1 LCAPA
6 LNPSLQHRELIKM
19 KTLKH
24 NIAQFGSAAKAIRWS
39 IALLSSL
46 LLFAPLLPKS
56 AVATDMAPTTE
67 MSNPAH
73 GHSYRIALNKSAV
86 VTLPAEAKDVV
97 VGNTE
102 IVDVVIRNK
111 NTAYLFAR
119 KSGSTNI
126 FFFDANGQ
134 QIMAMDLEVA
144 LDTTALQELLHRNLP
159 GTHIVVDVI
168 GNNVALGGI
177 AMNPAEAKEAEDL
190 ANEYIGAASFF
201 LPGGKVVNTMKIA
214 GEDQVM
220 LQVKMVEVQRDV
232 LKQWGV
238 NFGAAIKAG
247 AFAFNLANINPF
259 SSNLI
264 ETTQGYGASFA
275 DSNGNAFSAILR
287 AMESDGM
294 LHTLAEP
301 NLTAV
306 SGQSASFKAGGE
318 FPYQTCQQS
327 NGVLT
332 CQVAFKEY
340 GVGLDFTPT
349 VLTAGRINLKV
360 HTSVS
365 ELNNVQTGTLGIV
378 GAVPSL
384 NKREAET
391 VLEMPDGGS
400 MMLAGLIRE
409 STRQTINGTPGLKKL
424 PILGALF
431 RSRDFI
437 QNQTEL
443 VVLVT
448 PHIVRSVAQKQLETP
463 DKNLNEAT
471 DRQTILMGRLNKVYG
486 TGSGRPH
493 GSYSG
498 NVGYVVE

>member
-1 LCAPA
+1 
-6 LNPSLQHRELIKM
+6 M
-19 KTLKH
+19 KTPMH
-24 NIAQFGSAAKAIRWS
+24 NTINSGSAAWALRWS
-39 IALLSSL
+39 ATLLSSL
-46 LLFAPLLPKS
+46 LMFAPMLPRP
-56 AVATDMAPTTE
+56 AAATDMVPTTTAA
-67 MSNPAH
+67 NVGH
-73 GHSYRIALNKSAV
+73 GHNYRIALNKSAV
-86 VTLPAEAKDVV
+86 VTLPAEAKDVI
-97 VGNTE
+97 VGNTD

-111 NTAYLFAR
+111 STAYLFAR
-119 KSGSTNI
+119 KVGSTNI

-144 LDTTALQELLHRNLP
+144 LDTTALQQLLQRSLP
-159 GTHIVVDVI
+159 GTHIMVDMIGSNVV
-168 GNNVALGGI
+168 LSGI
-177 AMNPAEAKEAEDL
+177 AMNPGEAKQAEDL
-190 ANEYIGAASFF
+190 ANEYITASSFF
-201 LPGGKVVNTMKIA
+201 ASGGKVVDTTKIA

-220 LQVKMVEVQRDV
+220 LQVKMVEIQRDV
-232 LKQWGV
+232 LKQWGI
-238 NFGAAIKAG
+238 NFGAVIKAG

-259 SSNLI
+259 STNLI
-264 ETTQGYGASFA
+264 EPAQGYGMSYA
-275 DSNGNAFSAILR
+275 DSNGNAFTSILR

-294 LHTLAEP
+294 LHTLVEP

-306 SGQSASFKAGGE
+306 SGQSASFKVGGE
-318 FPYQTCQQS
+318 FPYQTCQLS
-327 NGVLT
+327 AGIAT

-349 VLTAGRINLKV
+349 VLSAGRINLKV

-365 ELNNVQTGTLGIV
+365 ELNNVQTGTLGLG
-378 GAVPSL
+378 GAVPSI

-391 VLEMPDGGS
+391 VLELPDGGS
-400 MMLAGLIRE
+400 MMLAGLIRNA
-409 STRQTINGTPGLKKL
+409 TRQTINGTPGLKKL
-424 PILGALF
+424 PVLGALF

-471 DRQTILMGRLNKVYG
+471 DRQTILLGRLNKIYG